1 MKIIG
6 IVTNGRIEVLNMTM
20 ALFGFQ
26 MHLLWIRI
34 LKNPVVFLLVIG
46 ERRLQLRIRIPHDYL
61 MLRILPLLLGLMWP
75 ILLISLRHFSIVSRY
90 TPAGHGTAYVSSTAL
105 MDLRPV
111 ASSSLGSYFPSR

>member
-26 MHLLWIRI
+26 THLLWIRT

-61 MLRILPLLLGLMWP
+61 TLGILPLLLRLMWP
-75 ILLISLRHFSIVSRY
+75 ILLISLRHFSTVSRY
-90 TPAGHGTAYVSSTAL
+90 TPAGYGTAYVSSTVL
-105 MDLRPV
+105 TDL
-111 ASSSLGSYFPSR
+111 